1 VTSVFDFFD
10 LVMGFLRVAL
20 FVVAAGFAIVFG
32 IDWLVRT
39 RRLNAFGPLARFFR
53 RSVDPWLA
61 PIERRVVKAGGT
73 PSSAPWWALVVVVV
87 GGILLLAVLTY
98 LRGMLEQVDVAFH
111 YGPRGLFRLAVQW
124 AFLFLRI
131 ALIVRVA
138 SAWIGVSQYSRW
150 VRWSFPT
157 TEWMLRPLRR
167 FVPLVSNIDVT
178 PIVAWFA
185 LVLAEWVIVS
195 ALV

>member
-1 VTSVFDFFD
+1 VTGVLDLFD
-10 LVMGFLRVAL
+10 LLLVFLRGAL
-20 FVVAAGFAIVFG
+20 FALAAVLAIVFG

-39 RRLNAFGPLARFFR
+39 RKLNAFGPLARFFR
-53 RSVDPWLA
+53 QTVDPWLA

-73 PSSAPWWALVVVVV
+73 PSSAPWWALVAVVV
-87 GGILLLAVLTY
+87 GGILLLAALSY
-98 LRGMLEQVDVAFH
+98 LRDMLGQLDVAIH
-111 YGPRGLFRLAVQW
+111 YGPRGMFRLAVQW
-124 AFLFLRI
+124 AFLFLRF

-138 SAWIGVSQYSRW
+138 SAWLGISQFSRW

-167 FVPLVSNIDVT
+167 FVPPLGNIDVT

-185 LVLAEWVIVS
+185 LMLAEWVVVS